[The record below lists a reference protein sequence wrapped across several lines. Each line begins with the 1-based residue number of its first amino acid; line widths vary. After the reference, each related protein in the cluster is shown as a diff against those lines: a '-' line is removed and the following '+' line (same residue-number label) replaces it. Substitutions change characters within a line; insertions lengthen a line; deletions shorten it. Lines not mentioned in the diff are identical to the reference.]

1 MRRMWFL
8 FQVRVDHLTPR
19 WSFSLMVGVLGF
31 SPEKYTFPV
40 SSMAIKKSCIMI
52 QGNAVYNSGCKVGV
66 FIKKSCNDDTREC
79 SVQFRM

>member
-1 MRRMWFL
+1 MRRMWSL

-52 QGNAVYNSGCKVGV
+52 QGSAVYNSGFKVKV
-66 FIKKSCNDDTREC
+66 LYHDTREC
-79 SVQFRM
+79 RVQLKM